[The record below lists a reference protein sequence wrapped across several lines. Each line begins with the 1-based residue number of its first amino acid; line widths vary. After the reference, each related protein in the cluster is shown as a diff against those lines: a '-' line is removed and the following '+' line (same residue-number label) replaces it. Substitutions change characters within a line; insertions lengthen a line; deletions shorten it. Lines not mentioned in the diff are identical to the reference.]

1 MGTYRLRVPASR
13 VGYVPDAQGGLSQG
27 PTHCTYW
34 VRVPASGVGYVPRTV
49 APLGEGQHCP
59 LFNTPGEGGYTL
71 AMGRSTLNSW
81 IRVNV
86 RVRIWVG
93 LD

>member
-1 MGTYRLRVPASR
+1 MGTYRRRRAACP
-13 VGYVPDAQGGLSQG
+13 QG
-27 PTHCTYW
+27 PTYCTYW

-49 APLGEGQHCP
+49 APLGEGRDCP

-71 AMGRSTLNSW
+71 AMGRSNPNSW